1 MLITLGFYKR
11 KPGLT
16 QEQFSH
22 HWRNI
27 HGPMIA
33 NHPVMGKYIKRYVQ
47 HHMRPGENWPN
58 VGPLDY
64 DGFSESWW
72 ESLESRREMHSLPEF
87 QKDMIDDERQFLDM
101 EATRILMFDTQHVI
115 IGKDYTEDWMQGRL

>member
-16 QEQFSH
+16 HEEFSH
-22 HWRNI
+22 HWREV
-27 HGPMIA
+27 HGPLIA
-33 NHPVMGKYIKRYVQ
+33 NHPVMSKYIKRYVQ
-47 HHMRPGENWPN
+47 HHMTPGANWPN

-72 ESLESRREMHSLPEF
+72 ESIEARREMHALPVFRNE
-87 QKDMIDDERQFLDM
+87 MIEDERKFLDM
-101 EATRILMFDTQHVI
+101 EATRILMFDTQHVM
-115 IGKDYTEDWMQGRL
+115 IGKDYSADWIAGRL